1 MTFSTAKPA
10 PSLPPGGDEPNERPG
25 VVRGA
30 ALRLARRVLSAW
42 GRLLG
47 RADAA
52 VADWPLRHKIAVP
65 LVVALLLSVG
75 AGAIASYQLELE
87 AHRRSL
93 AREAGALAESLVIAG
108 EALPHDGDLGRVL
121 SRIGA
126 DSQNF
131 AVVATATP
139 RQIVASTR
147 PALVGASLGRIAE
160 PILLRTLAQSL
171 NSRAPAFAFD
181 GAHATMVYAA
191 PLQLA
196 DRRANGGGTPGVVG
210 VVVDARPV
218 YGEALREAL
227 MTVLGIF
234 LVASV
239 VLGLTFVALRR
250 AVLHPLSAAQ
260 RAVLAIKNGATSVRA
275 PVFGTDEIGQ
285 LASALNDAFD
295 AVAEKEARLADKLAE
310 LELARERLQEQRC
323 KLGALAE
330 DLDIARLKAEDGNRA
345 KSEFLAMVS
354 HEIRTPMNGVLGTL
368 RLLLDGT
375 LAGDERR
382 LAGLAHES
390 AASLLTLIDDI
401 LDFSKLEVGRVALE
415 EIDFN
420 LGRMVDSV
428 VALLNVRAAD
438 KGIVLRALL
447 DPGIP
452 PVLRGDPARL
462 RQILFNLVG
471 NAIKFTERG
480 SVTVSGG
487 HRRLGDGWIALRI
500 EVADTGIGI
509 APEALPGLFTRYAQ
523 ADSSIARRY
532 GGTGLGLAI
541 CKQLVEL
548 MGGAIEIAST
558 PGLGSRFSF
567 TVRCRV
573 GQATAIGGGHAA
585 AYVAPARRLRVL
597 VAEDNAVNQLVTQAM
612 LERFGHDAVIVSNG
626 QEALAAAAGSGFHVV
641 LMDLHMPVMDGLAAT
656 RAIRALDGPAAGV
669 PIIAL
674 TADAMDGG
682 RDHCLAMGIDD
693 YVTKPVEPRE
703 LAAALARCVVRELA
717 PETAAEA
724 AETGADARPVG
735 PTPDAIAAMQTF
747 IASLDGLRP

>member
-1 MTFSTAKPA
+1 MA
-10 PSLPPGGDEPNERPG
+10 
-25 VVRGA
+25 
-30 ALRLARRVLSAW
+30 RLAHQVLSAW
-42 GRLLG
+42 GWLLG

-75 AGAIASYQLELE
+75 AGAVASYELELA
-87 AHRRSL
+87 AHRRSV
-93 AREAGALAESLVIAG
+93 ARDAGALAEALVNAG
-108 EALPHDGDLGRVL
+108 ESLPHDGDLERVL

-126 DSQNF
+126 DSRNF
-131 AVVATATP
+131 AVIATAAP
-139 RQIVASTR
+139 GQIVASTQ

-171 NSRAPAFAFD
+171 NSRSPATAFD
-181 GAHATMVYAA
+181 GAHAAMIYVA

-196 DRRANGGGTPGVVG
+196 DRRANGGSTPGVVG

-218 YGEALREAL
+218 YGEAMREAVI
-227 MTVLGIF
+227 TVLGIF
-234 LVASV
+234 LVASI

-250 AVLHPLSAAQ
+250 AVLRPLSAAQ
-260 RAVLAIKNGATSVRA
+260 SAVLAIKNGAASIRA
-275 PVFGTDEIGQ
+275 PVFGSDEIGQ
-285 LASALNDAFD
+285 LASALNEAFD

-310 LELARERLQEQRC
+310 LELTRERLQEQRC

-330 DLDIARLKAEDGNRA
+330 DLDIARLKAEEGNRA

-390 AASLLTLIDDI
+390 AAALLTLIDDI

-415 EIDFN
+415 EIDFS
-420 LGRMVDSV
+420 LGRMLDGV

-438 KGIVLRALL
+438 KGIALRARL
-447 DPGIP
+447 DPEIP

-500 EVADTGIGI
+500 EVTDTGIGI
-509 APEALPGLFTRYAQ
+509 DPEALPGLFTRYAQ

-548 MGGAIEIAST
+548 MGGDIEVAST
-558 PGLGSRFSF
+558 PGIGSRFSF

-573 GQATAIGGGHAA
+573 GQATTIAGGRAA
-585 AYVAPARRLRVL
+585 ALAAPTRRLRVL

-612 LERFGHDAVIVSNG
+612 LERFGHEAVIVSNG
-626 QEALAAAAGSGFHVV
+626 QEALVAAAGGGFHAV

-656 RAIRALDGPAAGV
+656 RAIRALDGPAAAV
-669 PIIAL
+669 PVIAL

-682 RDHCLAMGIDD
+682 RDYCLAMGIDD

-703 LAAALARCVVRELA
+703 LAAALARCVARELA
-717 PETAAEA
+717 AERQA
-724 AETGADARPVG
+724 DESEAEEEAQQNG
-735 PTPDAIAAMQTF
+735 PTADAIAAMQAF

>member
-1 MTFSTAKPA
+1 MA
-10 PSLPPGGDEPNERPG
+10 
-25 VVRGA
+25 
-30 ALRLARRVLSAW
+30 RLARRVASAW
-42 GRLLG
+42 AGLPG
-47 RADAA
+47 HADAA
-52 VADWPLRHKIAVP
+52 VAHWPLRHKIAVP
-65 LVVALLLSVG
+65 LVVALLLAVGVG
-75 AGAIASYQLELE
+75 AVASYRLELG
-87 AHRRSL
+87 AHHRSL
-93 AREAGALAESLVIAG
+93 VRDAGALAESLVIAG
-108 EALPHDGDLGRVL
+108 ESLPHDGDLERVL
-121 SRIGA
+121 ARIGR
-126 DSQNF
+126 DSHIL
-131 AVVATATP
+131 AIVATATP
-139 RQIVASTR
+139 AQIVASTR
-147 PALVGASLGRIAE
+147 PELLGASLGRIAE

-171 NSRAPAFAFD
+171 NGRSPATAFD
-181 GAHATMVYAA
+181 GAHATMIYAA

-196 DRRANGGGTPGVVG
+196 DRRANGGSMPGVVG
-210 VVVDARPV
+210 VVVDAGPV

-227 MTVLGIF
+227 ITVLQIF

-239 VLGLTFVALRR
+239 VLGLVFVALRR
-250 AVLHPLSAAQ
+250 AVLRPLSAAQ
-260 RAVLAIKNGATSVRA
+260 GAVLAIKNGAASARA
-275 PVFGTDEIGQ
+275 PVFGSDEIGQ
-285 LASALNDAFD
+285 LASALNEAFD

-310 LELARERLQEQRC
+310 LELTRERLQEQRC

-390 AASLLTLIDDI
+390 AAALLTLIDDI

-438 KGIVLRALL
+438 KGIALRARL
-447 DPGIP
+447 DPEIP
-452 PVLRGDPARL
+452 PMLRGDPARL

-487 HRRLGDGWIALRI
+487 HKRLGDGWIALRI
-500 EVADTGIGI
+500 EVTDTGIGI
-509 APEALPGLFTRYAQ
+509 APEALPGLFARYAQ

-548 MGGAIEIAST
+548 MGGDIEVAST
-558 PGLGSRFSF
+558 PGTGSRFSF

-573 GQATAIGGGHAA
+573 GQAAALGGGYAT
-585 AYVAPARRLRVL
+585 AYAAPARRLRVL

-626 QEALAAAAGSGFHVV
+626 QEALAAASGGGFHVV

-656 RAIRALDGPAAGV
+656 RAIRALDGPAARV

-703 LAAALARCVVRELA
+703 LAAALARCVTLQPVPERLA
-717 PETAAEA
+717 DGVEADDDAQGQGPAAE
-724 AETGADARPVG
+724 
-735 PTPDAIAAMQTF
+735 AIAAMQAF
-747 IASLDGLRP
+747 IESLDGLRP